1 MAKSKTKRSTA
12 VRVGVSATLLAAAV
26 GAVVAGVSPGGT
38 APALAEEL
46 PNFDDCAELESFYA
60 RAAAAAPP
68 GYGLDNLGGGVADAV
83 GRQAAAPVS
92 AQRASSE
99 AVGSGATG
107 TNLQE
112 QGVDEPDLAKT
123 DGKHVVT
130 VTGRRLTLV
139 SVEGDSPRRLGGV
152 QLPDQ
157 YGMELLLVGNRALVL
172 GQTGWLPL
180 AATDS
185 ESEMPAP
192 SHDVPAPLPGP
203 ERLMSPIFPPGGAGA
218 TVITLVDLADPSAP
232 RVITSM
238 QAAGGYVTARERD
251 GVVRVVTTHTPWGP
265 MARTDARTARTAR
278 TAQDW
283 LPQRILFDAAGRPG
297 AQEPLLPCAEVRH
310 PLRPAGLGTVSIL
323 TLDPARDDALA
334 AADVEGV
341 AAGGDMVYSSI
352 DRLYVATSSWGWGL
366 RQPDDR
372 RIRPDDVTT
381 RLHAFDV
388 SGRATTSY
396 VGSGVVP
403 GFLLSRWA
411 MSEHE
416 GYLRVA
422 TTSETRTESSVY
434 VLAERD
440 GRLVR
445 VGAVSGLGPG
455 ESIRAVRWF
464 GDMATVVTFRQTDPL
479 YVLDLADPAAPRVT
493 GELKIP
499 GYSAYLHPIG
509 DGLLLGIGQEGDA
522 RGRLFGAQAS
532 VFDITDRAR
541 PRQLATLPLD
551 GAGSPVEDDSRAFT
565 YLPDRRTAILPVWGR
580 DGRMAVVSVAV
591 GPDGSLRQAGRWSPG
606 FRDMPQR
613 VLPLGDRL
621 AAVSERAVTLLS
633 VDTLSP
639 LARVD
644 LGSPRR

>member
-1 MAKSKTKRSTA
+1 MAKSSGTNRSTA
-12 VRVGVSATLLAAAV
+12 VRIGVSATLLVAAV

-38 APALAEEL
+38 APAVAEEL
-46 PNFDDCAELESFYA
+46 PNFGGCAELEDFYA

-68 GYGLDNLGGGVADAV
+68 GYDLDNTGGGPAQAV
-83 GRQAAAPVS
+83 GRSAPAPVS
-92 AQRASSE
+92 AERSSSE
-99 AVGSGATG
+99 AVGTGATG
-107 TNLQE
+107 TNVQE

-130 VTGRRLTLV
+130 VTGRRLTVV
-139 SVEGDSPRRLGGV
+139 SVEGDSPRRLGAV
-152 QLPDQ
+152 QLPEQ
-157 YGMELLLVGNRALVL
+157 YGMELLLVGDRALVL
-172 GQTGWLPL
+172 GQAGWLPI
-180 AATDS
+180 ASTDS
-185 ESEMPAP
+185 GPETGVPSDDAP
-192 SHDVPAPLPGP
+192 RPLPGR
-203 ERLMSPIFPPGGAGA
+203 ESLMSPIFPRTDPGA
-218 TVITLVDLADPSAP
+218 TVLTLVDLADPAAP

-251 GVVRVVTTHTPWGP
+251 GVIRVVTTHTPWSP
-265 MARTDARTARTAR
+265 MARADRRTAR
-278 TAQDW
+278 DW

-297 AQEPLLPCAEVRH
+297 AAEPLLPCEEVRH

-334 AADVEGV
+334 TADVEGV

-352 DRLYVATSSWGWGL
+352 DRLYVATSSWGWDL

-396 VGSGVVP
+396 VGSGSVP

-411 MSEHE
+411 MSEHN

-422 TTSETRTESSVY
+422 TTSESRTESSVY

-445 VGAVSGLGPG
+445 VGSVSGLGPG

-464 GDMATVVTFRQTDPL
+464 GDVATVVTFRQTDPL

-509 DGLLLGIGQEGDA
+509 DGLLLGIGQEGDSS
-522 RGRLFGAQAS
+522 GRLFGAQAS

-541 PRQLATLPLD
+541 PRQVAALPLS
-551 GAGSPVEDDSRAFT
+551 GSGSPVEDDSRAFT

-580 DGRMAVVSVAV
+580 DGWMTVVSVAV
-591 GPDGSLRQAGRWSPG
+591 GPDGSLRQAGRWSAG

-613 VLPLGDRL
+613 VLPVGDRL
-621 AAVSERAVTLLS
+621 AAVSERAITLLS

-639 LARVD
+639 IGRVA
-644 LGSPRR
+644 LTP